1 MKSLPIETPF
11 IWPDVRRLAGC
22 SGPAPDL
29 DALLAESDLVLGVVH
44 GFTDVGVGRLKKIL
58 AKEPTASHNGNGKPS
73 SPSTEK
79 KVRLIVTV
87 YPTCPTTSD
96 VLLALLQ
103 LQTSHASLEVRIVTC
118 DLWSGPENT
127 VAFYKAV
134 DSVPTVLFGSSA
146 SFEDVSDEPNH
157 LTLAFSPEPILA
169 AEWQKWF
176 DVKWLKA
183 ARLTEQRAIIPALVI
198 PEGTLEAAQKWA
210 AYEQLCVDEQDGE
223 ELVEVTVDPVTGE
236 VTAKA
241 ADGTPVTTVSTD
253 NKLPKVSPVY
263 RKLAQLLDMGHLVS
277 VDKTTRILPF
287 EVPVKPK
294 WFGLETLKQIGLVKR
309 QLSYRISALSEE
321 ELKNL
326 EKRRKKTGE
335 LLDLFSFSL
344 ADGQRWMPKT
354 AEELFQQ
361 ENSRINT
368 EAKGILDKLIAGN
381 IDNFLDGRRKTVSV
395 DANKMYRDLMPDRTS
410 SGDDSLSK
418 DAIDEIMADLKRR
431 FEGAQHRS
439 FLPELSF
446 TRISLPQPQNDTWKS
461 QLGSSLHLLLSIVR
475 YPRKACRNGR
485 YFSQGMAAKPR
496 DILKAMN
503 VLNDPF
509 VEAFDRFEAQE
520 RAEKELEEVDSI
532 EAADHTAEEKCQK
545 LFELLGHKSAANAD
559 QSTGDAEGHDSVKKP
574 VKEESTLFD
583 MEDDK

>member
-1 MKSLPIETPF
+1 M
-11 IWPDVRRLAGC
+11 
-22 SGPAPDL
+22 
-29 DALLAESDLVLGVVH
+29 
-44 GFTDVGVGRLKKIL
+44 
-58 AKEPTASHNGNGKPS
+58 
-73 SPSTEK
+73 
-79 KVRLIVTV
+79 RLIVTV

-118 DLWSGPENT
+118 ELWSGPENT
-127 VAFYKAV
+127 VACYKAN

-198 PEGTLEAAQKWA
+198 PEGTVEAAQKWA

-223 ELVEVTVDPVTGE
+223 ELVKVTVDPVTGE
-236 VTAKA
+236 VTAIA

-253 NKLPKVSPVY
+253 YKLPKASPVY

-277 VDKTTRILPF
+277 VDKTTRLAPF

-294 WFGLETLKQIGLVKR
+294 WFGLETLKQIGSVKR
-309 QLSYRISALSEE
+309 QVSYRISALTED
-321 ELKNL
+321 ELKQL
-326 EKRRKKTGE
+326 ENRRKKTGE
-335 LLDLFSFSL
+335 LLHLFSFSL
-344 ADGQRWMPKT
+344 ADSQWWMPKS
-354 AEELFQQ
+354 AEELFRQ
-361 ENSRINT
+361 ENSRVNT
-368 EAKGILDKLIAGN
+368 EAAGILSKLIAGDLN
-381 IDNFLDGRRKTVSV
+381 KFMDGRRKAVGE
-395 DANKMYRDLMPDRTS
+395 DANRMYRDLFPDKKLS
-410 SGDDSLSK
+410 DDAL
-418 DAIDEIMADLKRR
+418 DEIMDTLKKR
-431 FEGAQHRS
+431 FEGAQQRS
-439 FLPELSF
+439 FLPDLSF

-461 QLGSSLHLLLSIVR
+461 QLGSSLHLLISIVR

-485 YFSQGMAAKPR
+485 YFSQGMSAKPR

-532 EAADHTAEEKCQK
+532 EAADHTAEEKCLK
-545 LFELLGHKSAANAD
+545 LFELLGHKIAANAD
-559 QSTGDAEGHDSVKKP
+559 QAMGDAEGHDS
-574 VKEESTLFD
+574 
-583 MEDDK
+583 

>member
-22 SGPAPDL
+22 SGPAPDF

-44 GFTDVGVGRLKKIL
+44 GFTDVGVGRLKKTL

-87 YPTCPTTSD
+87 YATCPTTSD

-127 VAFYKAV
+127 VACYKAV

-183 ARLTEQRAIIPALVI
+183 ARLTEQRANMPALVI

-223 ELVEVTVDPVTGE
+223 ELVKVTVDPVTGE
-236 VTAKA
+236 VTAIA

-253 NKLPKVSPVY
+253 NKLPKFSPVY

-277 VDKTTRILPF
+277 VDKTTRLLPF
-287 EVPVKPK
+287 EVSVKPK
-294 WFGLETLKQIGLVKR
+294 WFGVETLKQIGSVKR
-309 QLSYRISALSEE
+309 QVSYHISALTED
-321 ELKNL
+321 ELKQL
-326 EKRRKKTGE
+326 ENRRKKTSE

-354 AEELFQQ
+354 AEELFRQ

-368 EAKGILDKLIAGN
+368 EAKGILSKLIAG
-381 IDNFLDGRRKTVSV
+381 DLDKFIAGRRKAVSE
-395 DANKMYRDLMPDRTS
+395 DANRMYRDLFPDRNLS
-410 SGDDSLSK
+410 DDALN
-418 DAIDEIMADLKRR
+418 EIMTALKKR
-431 FEGAQHRS
+431 FEEAQQRS
-439 FLPELSF
+439 FLPQLSF
-446 TRISLPQPQNDTWKS
+446 NRVSLPQPQDSAWKS
-461 QLGSSLHLLLSIVR
+461 QLGSALHLLLSIVR
-475 YPRKACRNGR
+475 YPRKACRNGT
-485 YFSQGMAAKPR
+485 YFARGMTAKPQ

-503 VLNDPF
+503 LLKDPF
-509 VEAFDRFEAQE
+509 VEGFDRFEARD
-520 RAEKELEEVDSI
+520 RAEAELEEVDSI
-532 EAADHTAEEKCQK
+532 EAADHTAEDKCQK
-545 LFELLGHKSAANAD
+545 LFELLGHKIAANAD
-559 QSTGDAEGHDSVKKP
+559 QATGDAEGHDSVKKP
-574 VKEESTLFD
+574 VNEESTLFD
-583 MEDDK
+583 MEDGAG